1 MIPGATRVL
10 CRLAQIAQ
18 ALPHVRG
25 RGRVERTI
33 TSLLLK
39 GGANPI
45 IESKMRAG
53 HCLRLDC
60 RVPIYRYA
68 LFSGKYDD
76 ERRSALLSFLRPG
89 GAALDV
95 GANIGLYSIPM
106 ALRVRS
112 VGGRLIAVEPLPIN
126 VEWLRHN
133 LAINDCTDVVDV
145 FEIGL
150 SDECGEAELVLAE
163 DFQGSVG
170 NATIASRELFG
181 SQFSRTMIRLDTLD
195 RIWPTMQ
202 RLDIVK
208 VDIEGHEAKFLE
220 GARNTL
226 ASFRPAIL
234 MEVNRWHHEQRGV
247 DFDTV
252 IPALLPD
259 RYVFAELR
267 FGRIMRIH
275 GPQQC
280 DNTDILA
287 IPEERL

>member
-1 MIPGATRVL
+1 MTPGATRVL
-10 CRLAQIAQ
+10 CQLAQIAQ
-18 ALPHVRG
+18 VLPELRG
-25 RGRVERTI
+25 RGRVTTAL

-39 GGANPI
+39 AGAEPI
-45 IESKMRAG
+45 VETKMRAG
-53 HCLRLDC
+53 HRMRLDC
-60 RVPIYRYA
+60 RVPTYRWA

-106 ALRVRS
+106 ALGVRS
-112 VGGRLIAVEPLPIN
+112 VGGRLAAVEPLPVN
-126 VEWLRHN
+126 VQWLRHN
-133 LAINDCTDVVDV
+133 LAINNCADVVDV

-170 NATIASRELFG
+170 NATIASRELYG
-181 SQFSRTMIRLDTLD
+181 PQFSRTTIRLDTLD
-195 RIWPTMQ
+195 RIWPSMQ

-208 VDIEGHEAKFLE
+208 VDIEGHEPKFLE
-220 GARNTL
+220 GGRTTL
-226 ASFRPAIL
+226 ASFRPVIL
-234 MEVNRWHHEQRGV
+234 MEVNRWHHEKRGV
-247 DFDTV
+247 DFDTI

-259 RYVFAELR
+259 CYVFAELR
-267 FGRIMRIH
+267 FGRIVQIH
-275 GPQQC
+275 GLQQC
-280 DNTDILA
+280 NNTDILA